1 MRSFRTYI
9 KLYNYLTWM
18 MWSFTSACRQ
28 IKVKM
33 NEMKENFTLRKLL
46 ECTWQNKFLKG
57 HISRKIISLNFP
69 ANMYTYSF
77 PYNNNAILKFK
88 RVKIS
93 RKSIG
98 WICCS
103 NVHIF
108 PLNPNCSRNFA
119 QRYSLTKTAKLTYCL
134 TCWLTDGRV
143 KTL

>member
-1 MRSFRTYI
+1 
-9 KLYNYLTWM
+9 
-18 MWSFTSACRQ
+18 
-28 IKVKM
+28 
-33 NEMKENFTLRKLL
+33 MKENFTLRKLL

-98 WICCS
+98 WIYFS

-143 KTL
+143 KTLYPPTTCCVKITKLRKQTLKLATWPRLCL